1 MASNGDPRV
10 LLVLNLV
17 LSAALVYVVLWG
29 LDVLGAVEFTLLRF
43 VVGTLVLALIT
54 HVVTR

>member
-17 LSAALVYVVLWG
+17 LSAAFVYVVLWG
-29 LDVLGAVEFTLLRF
+29 LDVLGAVEFTILRF
-43 VVGTLVLALIT
+43 VAGTLLLALIT